1 MTKINRKPSYGMLG
15 KNHSIETRKK
25 ISETHLKKGTNK
37 GKHLSPKTEFKKGF
51 KVLRLWEN
59 EIKKMTLN
67 DFQNKLMEKKNGI

>member
-25 ISETHLKKGTNK
+25 
-37 GKHLSPKTEFKKGF
+37 
-51 KVLRLWEN
+51 
-59 EIKKMTLN
+59 MTLN